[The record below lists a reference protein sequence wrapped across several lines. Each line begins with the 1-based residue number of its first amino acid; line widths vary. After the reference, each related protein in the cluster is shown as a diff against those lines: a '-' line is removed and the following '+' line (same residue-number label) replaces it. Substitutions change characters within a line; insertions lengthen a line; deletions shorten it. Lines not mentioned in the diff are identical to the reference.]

1 MFSKKH
7 LKLYI
12 SLVHKIKDIITIKQ
26 SLKTTNTKVKTYQI
40 LGDLNCHCGKTAF
53 RHFQCPSCCKK

>member
-7 LKLYI
+7 LKLCI

-40 LGDLNCHCGKTAF
+40 LGDLNCHCGKTVF